1 MIRHNVVMSVKS
13 NNGGARGYSYV
24 KINREKKKIEL
35 IIYFNLLPVF
45 HKEKWL
51 LGLRVL
57 GFDKQV

>member
-1 MIRHNVVMSVKS
+1 MSVKS